1 MLDGDKKERQWV
13 GGREEGQL
21 WEGDVSTKP
30 EREEEVL
37 MYLGGKSI
45 WKQQM
50 QRSWAGNT
58 PDIHK
63 K

>member
-1 MLDGDKKERQWV
+1 VG

-30 EREEEVL
+30 EREEGVL
-37 MYLGGKSI
+37 TYLGGKSI

-58 PDIHK
+58 PDIHEK
-63 K
+63 